1 MKHGL
6 LTALPRLAPVL
17 SRMGGIAAAAL
28 IIASSPAASAG
39 IFGASKNDVAVK
51 VASLPQRYHEVASI
65 GMAFNPSASELA
77 VESGDLNIDI
87 WDWRSQHIIK
97 TLEKPRGAAGVLLTD
112 PLSYSPDGK
121 LLAACDSN
129 GVGDVVIRVWDAKS
143 WGIAKDLT
151 GPGSCSSMAFTPDGG
166 LLVRAV
172 YGGLRPSELI
182 VVSVDTW
189 SEAWTLQL
197 ELTPKSLSISPDGSS
212 IAVGGIVTTEAKHDP
227 AHREFEFHDDPW
239 VRIISSKGPRVIKS
253 IQADTMGPMVW
264 SPDGSRLAI
273 VGDRGV
279 EIFDVNSGEKILYDN
294 GEKAGH
300 MNVRFSR
307 DGRYFIESS
316 MNGRGT
322 GFGVHIWDAQ
332 RQKLLQGIP
341 GNPNSLAVSQD
352 SKYLAVG
359 DLGHTTIW
367 QFK

>member
-1 MKHGL
+1 VPEMKE
-6 LTALPRLAPVL
+6 
-17 SRMGGIAAAAL
+17 
-28 IIASSPAASAG
+28 
-39 IFGASKNDVAVK
+39 VAVK

-121 LLAACDSN
+121 LLAACDSRGSGN
-129 GVGDVVIRVWDAKS
+129 VVIRIWNTKT
-143 WGIAKDLT
+143 WEIAKDIT
-151 GPGSCSSMAFTPDGG
+151 GPASCRSMGFTPDGG
-166 LLVRAV
+166 LLVRTAF
-172 YGGLRPSELI
+172 GDLRPDELI
-182 VVSVDTW
+182 VVSIDTW
-189 SEAWTLQL
+189 SEAWRLTL
-197 ELTPKSLSISPDGSS
+197 ELSSESLSISPDGSS
-212 IAVGGIVTTEAKHDP
+212 IAVGGIVTTDAKHDP

-239 VRIISSKGPRVIKS
+239 VRIVSTKERNVIKA

-264 SPDGSRLAI
+264 SADGGRLAI

-300 MNVRFSR
+300 MNVRFTR

-332 RQKLLQGIP
+332 RQKLLQKIP
-341 GNPNSLAVSQD
+341 GNPSSLAVSLEG
-352 SKYLAVG
+352 KYLAVG
-359 DLGHTTIW
+359 DVGHTTIW
-367 QFK
+367 QFN

>member
-6 LTALPRLAPVL
+6 LTPLPRLAPAL

-28 IIASSPAASAG
+28 FLASIPPASAG

-51 VASLPQRYHEVASI
+51 VASLPQKYHEVASI

-77 VESGDLNIDI
+77 VESGDLNIDV
-87 WDWRSQHIIK
+87 WDWRSQHIIR

-121 LLAACDSN
+121 LLAACDSR
-129 GVGDVVIRVWDAKS
+129 GAGDVVIRVWNTKS
-143 WGIAKDLT
+143 WEIAKDIT
-151 GPGSCSSMAFTPDGG
+151 GPGSCRSMAFTPDGG

-172 YGGLRPSELI
+172 YGGLRPTELI

-189 SEAWTLQL
+189 SEAWTIQL
-197 ELTPKSLSISPDGSS
+197 DLSPESLAISPDGSS
-212 IAVGGIVTTEAKHDP
+212 IAIGGTITTEAAHDP
-227 AHREFEFHDDPW
+227 AGREFDFHHDPW
-239 VRIISSKGPRVIKS
+239 VRIISAKERKVIKA
-253 IQADTMGPMVW
+253 IRADTMGPMVW
-264 SPDGSRLAI
+264 SADGSRLAI

-316 MNGRGT
+316 MDGRGT

-332 RQKLLQGIP
+332 RQKLLQRIP
-341 GNPNSLAVSQD
+341 GNPNSLSVSQD